1 MRLELQILCDRYNE
15 VKEKNPNLY
24 IYDEVVT
31 LKYENIH
38 KNGLGL
44 DLKVIKVED
53 SYKIFFMVSKLDKL
67 ILVQLVEESKED
79 ITNKFDSIFD
89 DLSNMSIDMFLKKY
103 FEV

>member
-1 MRLELQILCDRYNE
+1 MCLELQILCDRYNE
-15 VKEKNPNLY
+15 MKEKNPDLY

>member
-1 MRLELQILCDRYNE
+1 MCLELQILCDRYNE
-15 VKEKNPNLY
+15 MKEKNPDLY

-44 DLKVIKVED
+44 DLKVVKVKD

-67 ILVQLVEESKED
+67 ILVQLIEESKED
-79 ITNKFDSIFD
+79 ITNKFDNIFD
-89 DLSNMSIDMFLKKY
+89 DSTLLSLCDIAY
-103 FEV
+103 

>member
-1 MRLELQILCDRYNE
+1 MCLELQILCDRYNE
-15 VKEKNPNLY
+15 MKENNPNLY

-44 DLKVIKVED
+44 DLKVIKVKD

>member
-1 MRLELQILCDRYNE
+1 MCLELQILCDRYNE
-15 VKEKNPNLY
+15 MKEKNPNLY

-38 KNGLGL
+38 KDGLGL
-44 DLKVIKVED
+44 DLKIIKVED

-89 DLSNMSIDMFLKKY
+89 NLNYMSIDMFLKNY
-103 FEV
+103 FKV

>member
-1 MRLELQILCDRYNE
+1 MCLELQILCDRYNE
-15 VKEKNPNLY
+15 MKEKNPDLY

-44 DLKVIKVED
+44 DLKVVKVKD

-67 ILVQLVEESKED
+67 ILVQLIEESKED
-79 ITNKFDSIFD
+79 ISNKFDNIFD
-89 DLSNMSIDMFLKKY
+89 DLNYMNIDMFLKKY

>member
-1 MRLELQILCDRYNE
+1 MCLELQILCDRYNE
-15 VKEKNPNLY
+15 MKEKNPDLY

-44 DLKVIKVED
+44 DLKVVKVKD

-67 ILVQLVEESKED
+67 ILVQLIEESKED
-79 ITNKFDSIFD
+79 ITNKFDNIFD
-89 DLSNMSIDMFLKKY
+89 DLNYMNIDMFLKKY

>member
-1 MRLELQILCDRYNE
+1 MCLELQILCDRYNE
-15 VKEKNPNLY
+15 MKEKNPNLY

>member
-1 MRLELQILCDRYNE
+1 MCLELQILCDRYNE
-15 VKEKNPNLY
+15 MKEKNPDLY

-44 DLKVIKVED
+44 DLKVVKVKD

-67 ILVQLVEESKED
+67 ILVQLIEESKED
-79 ITNKFDSIFD
+79 ITNKFDNIFD
-89 DLSNMSIDMFLKKY
+89 DLNYMNIDTFLKKY

>member
-1 MRLELQILCDRYNE
+1 MCLELQILCDRYNE